1 MPRSRPPPLPE
12 LSPETGA
19 DPGAGPKDRRPI
31 AVALEE
37 QAGTEAPIVTA
48 TGRGALA
55 EQILAIAFANGV
67 KVREDAD
74 LAQILGAVDVDCPI
88 PTEAFAA
95 VSEILSYIY
104 RANHQAPAGFATVT
118 TAHQAPTGQHP

>member
-1 MPRSRPPPLPE
+1 MAGLPNPPSDAPEPR
-12 LSPETGA
+12 A
-19 DPGAGPKDRRPI
+19 I

-37 QAGTEAPIVTA
+37 QADAEAPKVTA

-74 LAQILGAVDVDCPI
+74 LAQMLAAIDVDCPI

-95 VSEILSYIY
+95 VAEILNYVY
-104 RANHQAPAGFATVT
+104 RANNKMPAGFAAAQAT
-118 TAHQAPTGQHP
+118 TSTQGRPQ

>member
-1 MPRSRPPPLPE
+1 MARSPSSDEPKKPR
-12 LSPETGA
+12 A
-19 DPGAGPKDRRPI
+19 I

-37 QAGTEAPIVTA
+37 QAGVDAPKVTA
-48 TGRGALA
+48 TGHGAIA

-74 LAQILGAVDVDCPI
+74 LAQMLAAIDVDCPI

-95 VSEILSYIY
+95 VAEILNYVY
-104 RANHQAPAGFATVT
+104 RANNQMPAGFAA
-118 TAHQAPTGQHP
+118 AHHPNSSPQGPTP